1 VDSISHIRKEY
12 QLHSLNERDMEDNA
26 LKQFEKWWKEALNS
40 ELDEVNAMSLA
51 TVNKEGKPSVRTV
64 LLKGFE
70 ENGFVFYTNY
80 QSKKGVDLESNPNT
94 SLLFFW
100 KELQRQVR
108 IDGIAEKISEAES
121 SAYFITRPR
130 GSQLSTCA
138 SGQSSIIPNREMLEK
153 NVGELEKKY
162 AGLEI
167 PKPAHW
173 GGYIVIPFEIEFWQG
188 RPNRLHDRIKYI
200 RQPNNEWKL
209 VRLAP

>member
-1 VDSISHIRKEY
+1 MDSISQIRKDY
-12 QLHSLNERDMEDNA
+12 QLHSLNETDMEDNA
-26 LKQFEKWWKEALNS
+26 LKQFEKWWIEALNS
-40 ELDEVNAMSLA
+40 ELDEINAMSLA
-51 TVNKEGKPSVRTV
+51 TVNKEGKPSLRTV

-70 ENGFVFYTNY
+70 EKGFVFYTNY
-80 QSKKGVDLESNPNT
+80 QSQKGVDLESNPNA

-108 IDGIAEKISEAES
+108 IDGVAEKISEAES
-121 SAYFITRPR
+121 NAYFMTRPR

-138 SGQSSIIPNREMLEK
+138 SGQSSIIPNRDMLEK
-153 NVGELEKKY
+153 NVEELEKKY
-162 AGLEI
+162 SGLEI
-167 PKPAHW
+167 PKPSHW

-209 VRLAP
+209 IRLAP